1 MMVGMTLNAETFYSL
16 GVALIFLG
24 MLIVTAAFV
33 LLALSS
39 FRGGK
44 VKGGGAVIV
53 GPFPIIFGTDK
64 ESVKTVLWLSIALTL
79 LLLAF
84 MVIFHFLYGG

>member
-1 MMVGMTLNAETFYSL
+1 MSPDADAFYGL

-24 MLIVTAAFV
+24 VLIVLAAFT
-33 LLALSS
+33 LLFISS

-44 VKGGGAVIV
+44 VREGGAVII

-64 ESVKTVLWLSIALTL
+64 EAVKTVLWLSIALTL
-79 LLLAF
+79 LLLLV
-84 MVIFHFLYGG
+84 MVVFHFLYGR

>member
-1 MMVGMTLNAETFYSL
+1 MTLDAEVFYGL
-16 GVALIFLG
+16 GVALIFVGIL
-24 MLIVTAAFV
+24 MVLAAFV
-33 LLALSS
+33 LLFISS

-84 MVIFHFLYGG
+84 MVTFHFLYGR

>member
-1 MMVGMTLNAETFYSL
+1 MTLDAEVFYGL

-24 MLIVTAAFV
+24 ILIVLAAFV
-33 LLALSS
+33 LLFISS

-64 ESVKTVLWLSIALTL
+64 ESVKTVLLLSIALAL